1 MAFSAVYRKKTTT
14 FSENDRAVFRRKI
27 SGFIF
32 QQFNLINT
40 LTAIE
45 NVELPMVL
53 DEKNKNYRIK
63 KAKKLLKMINLG
75 HRENYY
81 PNQLSGGQQQRV
93 AIARALSNNPKVI
106 FADEPTGNLDS
117 KNSREVMDIL
127 KELNEKE
134 GITIIMVTHEKEYTK
149 YATKVVKMKDGEIID
164 IVKNQEHNIIGE

>member
-1 MAFSAVYRKKTTT
+1 
-14 FSENDRAVFRRKI
+14 
-27 SGFIF
+27 
-32 QQFNLINT
+32 
-40 LTAIE
+40 
-45 NVELPMVL
+45 MVL
-53 DEKNKNYRIK
+53 DEKNKNYRLK

-134 GITIIMVTHEKEYTK
+134 GITIIMVTHEPEFVKHASTII
-149 YATKVVKMKDGEIID
+149 KMKDGEI
-164 IVKNQEHNIIGE
+164 VEH